1 MLAFLP
7 VLDLGVV
14 VASGGSWGFSGV
26 FGVLSVVAL
35 GMQRRFAAT

>member
-7 VLDLGVV
+7 ALDLGIV
-14 VASGGSWGFSGV
+14 VASGGNWWWAGV